1 MKYIKVLFRQYT
13 QAIVLR
19 IYLLS
24 SLLEVYCHFYSLMV
38 LFTRLGDRMV
48 SIALKRA
55 SMIKSVMRL
64 LLGVDILFLSYHKK
78 EWGTGFLSW

>member
-24 SLLEVYCHFYSLMV
+24 SLLEVYCHFYSLITCV
-38 LFTRLGDRMV
+38 AGGILTKEKRRHLNT
-48 SIALKRA
+48 SINCK
-55 SMIKSVMRL
+55 M
-64 LLGVDILFLSYHKK
+64 
-78 EWGTGFLSW
+78 

>member
-19 IYLLS
+19 IYLHS

-38 LFTRLGDRMV
+38 
-48 SIALKRA
+48 
-55 SMIKSVMRL
+55 
-64 LLGVDILFLSYHKK
+64 
-78 EWGTGFLSW
+78 

>member
-24 SLLEVYCHFYSLMV
+24 SLLEAYCHFYPLQV
-38 LFTRLGDRMV
+38 
-48 SIALKRA
+48 
-55 SMIKSVMRL
+55 
-64 LLGVDILFLSYHKK
+64 
-78 EWGTGFLSW
+78 